1 MSEYIME
8 CKTVQTGVFKTLVE
22 ALKDILTDIN
32 IEFHKGNSESPNDDE
47 KGYIK
52 MARGKDLCGISQSV
66 VYPKF

>member
-1 MSEYIME
+1 MSEYLME

-47 KGYIK
+47 KGYLLK
-52 MARGKDLCGISQSV
+52 PQPA
-66 VYPKF
+66 F